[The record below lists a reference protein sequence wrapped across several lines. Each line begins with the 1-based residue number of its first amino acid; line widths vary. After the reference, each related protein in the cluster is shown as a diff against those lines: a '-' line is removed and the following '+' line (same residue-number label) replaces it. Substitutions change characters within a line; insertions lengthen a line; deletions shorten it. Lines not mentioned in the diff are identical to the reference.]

1 MPYKPIGAI
10 GWMITMPMMIK
21 FHNVNVRFRRGPELA
36 VPSSLKQF
44 SFLWTTTVQ
53 IRRHSSMLPERI
65 LAAALPLTI
74 DSFVFIQSFQC

>member
-21 FHNVNVRFRRGPELA
+21 FHNVNVRFSRGAELA

-44 SFLWTTTVQ
+44 SF
-53 IRRHSSMLPERI
+53 SSENHGSNPASL
-65 LAAALPLTI
+65 
-74 DSFVFIQSFQC
+74 